1 MERLS
6 ISPFIKTPVADTN
19 ENNEVVEGSD
29 AVRELED
36 QPYTPSPIRFRK
48 SGANETASNI
58 MKNGA
63 NESADKF
70 SFKNGGQKSAGQLS
84 GFLVKTG
91 KKVHPW
97 TDKFVAER
105 MLGQTSDCDVQDAL
119 ALFRCAGW
127 RLVY

>member
-1 MERLS
+1 M
-6 ISPFIKTPVADTN
+6 ADNN
-19 ENNEVVEGSD
+19 ENNDVVEGSD

-36 QPYTPSPIRFRK
+36 QPYASSPIRIRK
-48 SGANETASNI
+48 KGANELAGDVI
-58 MKNGA
+58 KNGA
-63 NESADKF
+63 NKSADESRLTNIPK
-70 SFKNGGQKSAGQLS
+70 KSPGQLS